1 MTFTPTPITIKDAAS
16 ADKSIIAYTDGT
28 SSAFA
33 HPVLDATGAVISPAT
48 SGNQTT
54 ANSSL
59 AAIATNTTGVATA
72 ALQSTGN
79 SSLASLVSTVGATN
93 DAAATTDAGTFSL
106 IALLKRG
113 LSALTSIAANTTG
126 AATAA
131 AQATGN
137 TSLAAI
143 LTACQAATPAGTNTI
158 GSVSAA
164 ASTTGGTSTY
174 AATGGTGNALLTNAA
189 VAVKASA
196 GSLYGVSL
204 VNTGTAAA
212 YVQLFDL
219 AAASVTLGTTAPKL
233 SFWVP
238 AGGSWEEKFTG
249 EAKVAFAAAIAAA
262 ATTTATGS
270 GAPATGVLA
279 NIVYK

>member
-1 MTFTPTPITIKDAAS
+1 MS
-16 ADKSIIAYTDGT
+16 
-28 SSAFA
+28 
-33 HPVLDATGAVISPAT
+33 
-48 SGNQTT
+48 N
-54 ANSSL
+54 
-59 AAIATNTTGVATA
+59 
-72 ALQSTGN
+72 
-79 SSLASLVSTVGATN
+79 VGASS
-93 DAAATTDAGTFSL
+93 DAAASTDTGTFSL

-113 LSALTSIAANTTG
+113 LATLTSIATNTAG

-131 AQATGN
+131 NQATGN
-137 TSLAAI
+137 TSLASI
-143 LTACQAATPAGTNTI
+143 LTAVTAATPAGANTI

-164 ASTTGGTSTY
+164 ASTSGGTSTY

-204 VNTGTAAA
+204 VNTGAAAA

-219 AAASVTLGTTAPKL
+219 AAASVTLGTTVPKL

-249 EAKVAFAAAIAAA
+249 EAKAAFAAATAAA

-270 GAPATGVLA
+270 TAPATGVLA
-279 NIVYK
+279 AIVYK